1 MEIVLTWLLE
11 YEYVA
16 MIGILMLCGVGLP
29 LPEEVTLLGSGL
41 LVGWHEADFWLS
53 TLACSLGI
61 LAGDSIIFGLGHH
74 YGQRFLQSRPMHL
87 LLPPHRQARV
97 QAFFENHGS
106 KALFLARF
114 FPGVRIGVYAY
125 AGSQRISWARFVTL
139 DGLGVLISGPTSILV
154 GRWAA
159 QAFAN
164 DRDEAIRVATAQMH
178 RFGPWLVTSVVLLVM
193 GLIGLQAVLRRLARR
208 H

>member
-1 MEIVLTWLLE
+1 MDLVLTWLLE

-41 LVGWHEADFWLS
+41 LVGWHEANFWLA
-53 TLACSLGI
+53 TVACALGI

-97 QAFFENHGS
+97 QAFFESHGS

-125 AGSQRISWARFVTL
+125 AGSQQVSWARFVGL
-139 DGLGVLISGPTSILV
+139 DTLGVLISGPTSILV

-164 DRDEAIRVATAQMH
+164 DREEAVRVATAKMH
-178 RFGPWLVTSVVLLVM
+178 HFGPWLVTSAVVLVL
-193 GLIGLQAVLRRLARR
+193 GLIALQAVLRRMARR